1 MRLHLR
7 NLGGHADIA
16 PAGEVPGVGEVAAL
30 LGFRRLDP
38 AVLPV
43 EKDAGPVRLIDQ
55 GKTATIGAEAGV
67 ALDEIIL
74 GQPKVVGDGRD
85 LGLGDFDVAW
95 PAAAVGA
102 ALAKVFGGLFQEMKI
117 NMKNLIS

>member
-7 NLGGHADIA
+7 NLGRHADVA
-16 PAGEVPGVGEVAAL
+16 PAREVPGVGEVAAL
-30 LGFRRLDP
+30 LGFHGLDP

-43 EKDAGPVRLIDQ
+43 QKDAGPVRLIDE
-55 GKTATIGAEAGV
+55 GESATVGAEAGV

-74 GQPKVVGDGRD
+74 GQPKVAGNGRD
-85 LGLGDFDVAW
+85 LGLGDFHVAW

-102 ALAKVFGGLFQEMKI
+102 AFAEVLRRVLQNPRLG
-117 NMKNLIS
+117 

>member
-1 MRLHLR
+1 MDL
-7 NLGGHADIA
+7 
-16 PAGEVPGVGEVAAL
+16 
-30 LGFRRLDP
+30 
-38 AVLPV
+38 AVLPMQ
-43 EKDAGPVRLIDQ
+43 KDAGPVRLIDQ

-102 ALAKVFGGLFQEMKI
+102 ALAEVLRRVLQNPRLG
-117 NMKNLIS
+117 